1 MEYKNEETDINDN
14 DNENDKETNE
24 KSDKE
29 KLKENGKEN
38 EKEKGNKDDVVES
51 VTDVK
56 EVRKVKDLGLQSLNS
71 IINAQV
77 FYLNHHLNIYLIITY
92 YFFYFCNI
100 FLSCFGHFLF

>member
-1 MEYKNEETDINDN
+1 MEYKNEETDINETDN
-14 DNENDKETNE
+14 DNDKESNE

-29 KLKENGKEN
+29 KIKENGKETGS
-38 EKEKGNKDDVVES
+38 EKGHKDDVVES

-77 FYLNHHLNIYLIITY
+77 FYLNHHLNLLFIIMY
-92 YFFYFCNI
+92 SFSFF
-100 FLSCFGHFLF
+100 

>member
-1 MEYKNEETDINDN
+1 MEYKNEETDVNDT
-14 DNENDKETNE
+14 DNENDKDSIE

-29 KLKENGKEN
+29 KMKENGS
-38 EKEKGNKDDVVES
+38 EKGSEKGNKDDVVES

-77 FYLNHHLNIYLIITY
+77 FYLNHHLKILIK
-92 YFFYFCNI
+92 C
-100 FLSCFGHFLF
+100 FLFFTFFSCLVV

>member
-14 DNENDKETNE
+14 DNENDKESNE
-24 KSDKE
+24 KSDIE
-29 KLKENGKEN
+29 KTKENGS
-38 EKEKGNKDDVVES
+38 EKGGEKGSKDDVVES

-77 FYLNHHLNIYLIITY
+77 FNNKTI
-92 YFFYFCNI
+92 
-100 FLSCFGHFLF
+100 